1 MYYGKTPQS
10 LLPSGFYGNNPNT
23 YLGRYLAKYN
33 QMAIMAKMKPETIK
47 SLRATVNHHRK
58 LSEFQKAPKVEQDEF
73 INYFSL
79 RIQGLEKV
87 LVSPRSGYKENS
99 GLGMSNNTTALVGIS
114 ILIGSAYY
122 GAKVGKKYKK
132 EAIGATVGV
141 LAPFAISAFVI
152 AKGLGYFR

>member
-73 INYFSL
+73 INYFSM

-87 LVSPRSGYKENS
+87 LASPRSGSEDNRS
-99 GLGMSNNTTALVGIS
+99 NGMGGFLIVGS

-132 EAIGATVGV
+132 EALGATVGV
-141 LAPFAISAFVI
+141 IAPFAISAFVI
-152 AKGLGYFR
+152 AKGLGAFR